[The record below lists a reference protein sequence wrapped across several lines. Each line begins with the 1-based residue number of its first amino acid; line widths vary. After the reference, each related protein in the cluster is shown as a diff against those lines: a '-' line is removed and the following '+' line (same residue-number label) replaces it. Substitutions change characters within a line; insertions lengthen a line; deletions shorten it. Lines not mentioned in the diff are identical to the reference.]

1 MHAPSARSR
10 PRSRGPLSSPPFRML
25 LAGQSL
31 SNIGNYVHTIAFP
44 WLVLGPHEDVAM
56 LGTLVAASGIATM
69 AGIPLGGYLAD
80 RLGSW
85 RVMLWSDCSQIVFAT
100 SLALMAY
107 LLAPSLAWL
116 LPLDVC
122 AGFCGGLFIPSSM
135 SVIPALLPEDQIGR
149 GLTIYSGGLQLVG
162 VIGPALG
169 GVTVALAGAPCALAI
184 DAGSYLASTLALL
197 GVRKFM
203 TAAALRASHEPDVPT
218 EHTQTHAEAV
228 PEVPFSVFARS
239 ARLLQVILAVS
250 VVFYL
255 AYPGVEEVA
264 MPDLAR
270 RDFSASGYGT
280 LLTVQA
286 LCAPLGT
293 MLAGK
298 YAQIK
303 AVPYL
308 QAALIATFGIAVA
321 FIPYAGGLPGAL
333 VAMAVFSAAMSW
345 QGIGIITMFQT
356 WTPEHLL
363 GRTMSVLMTVS
374 QGLTQVSVIVFT
386 VIIRHFGPAPTFL
399 LAGCASAFTA
409 LALVAFPTFR
419 RYRLGDNFTMPQL
432 AANPSAATDE
442 ASNALVSPES
452 YAPDHER

>member
-10 PRSRGPLSSPPFRML
+10 PRSRGPLCSPPFRML

-56 LGTLVAASGIATM
+56 LGTVVAASGIATM

-100 SLALMAY
+100 TLALMAY

-149 GLTIYSGGLQLVG
+149 GVTIYSGGLQLVG

-169 GVTVALAGAPCALAI
+169 GLTVALTGAPCALAI
-184 DAGSYLASTLALL
+184 DAGSYLASTLTLL

-203 TAAALRASHEPDVPT
+203 TAAALSASDEPDVTT
-218 EHTQTHAEAV
+218 EQTKTHAGAA
-228 PEVPFSVFARS
+228 PEVPFSVFAHR
-239 ARLLQVILAVS
+239 ARLLQVILGVA

-270 RDFSASGYGT
+270 RDFGASGYGT

-286 LCAPLGT
+286 LCALLGT

-321 FIPYAGGLPGAL
+321 LIPYAGGLPGAL

-345 QGIGIITMFQT
+345 QGIGIITIFQT

-386 VIIRHFGPAPTFL
+386 VIIRHVGPAPTFL
-399 LAGCASAFTA
+399 LAGSASVFTA

-419 RYRLGDNFTMPQL
+419 RYRLGDSFTMPQL
-432 AANPSAATDE
+432 AANPPAATDE

-452 YAPDHER
+452 YAPGHER